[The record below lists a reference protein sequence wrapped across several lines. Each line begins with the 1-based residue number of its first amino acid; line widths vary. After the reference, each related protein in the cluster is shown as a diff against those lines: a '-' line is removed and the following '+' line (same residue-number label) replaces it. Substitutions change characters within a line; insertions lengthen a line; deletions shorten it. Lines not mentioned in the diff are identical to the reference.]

1 MTRVALLADLHGA
14 RAVLAA
20 VLAEADELGIDHVV
34 VAGDYLDCR
43 VGKRRAPGYAAAT
56 VADVVELDPLLWQ
69 LLGRCLLVRGNQ
81 EERIDVLTDTLPRPG
96 VLPGL
101 LRAPATR
108 RVAGLTIVHGHRFDW
123 SRCSDLW
130 VPTLDADL
138 PDDRLLVFGHSHQA
152 LVTTLVPDA
161 DGAPRHRPRPMTSG
175 AVVRLDPQHRHLVN
189 LGPASGADPQWVLYD
204 DAEASVTL
212 RSVRREVAG
221 CGHAR

>member
-14 RAVLAA
+14 RAVLVA

-43 VGKRRAPGYAAAT
+43 IGKRRAPGYTAAAM
-56 VADVVELDPLLWQ
+56 ADVVELDPPLWQ

-81 EERIDVLTDTLPRPG
+81 EERIDLLTATLPRPG
-96 VLPGL
+96 VLAEL

-123 SRCSDLW
+123 SRCADLW

-138 PDDRLLVFGHSHQA
+138 PDARLLVFGHSHQA
-152 LVTTLVPDA
+152 LVTTLVLDA
-161 DGAPRHRPRPMTSG
+161 DGAPRHRPQPVTSG
-175 AVVRLDPQHRHLVN
+175 AVARLDPEHRHLVN
-189 LGPASGADPQWVLYD
+189 LGPAFGADPQWALYD
-204 DAEASVTL
+204 DTEASVTF
-212 RSVRREVAG
+212 RPVRQEVAG